1 VSPVATSSGICR
13 WCSSSLALPALL
25 RVNLHVAAPDVDVDV
40 NWVGKRWAVLLE
52 MIRKKSEF
60 VTL

>member
-1 VSPVATSSGICR
+1 
-13 WCSSSLALPALL
+13 LALPALL

-40 NWVGKRWAVLLE
+40 NWVRKRWAVLLE